1 MPSFKQILLTVSII
15 FMLCSCGDDFAQE
28 LDGSWDLVDV
38 SCECEV
44 LVLTDNDH
52 VWQFDV
58 ENSQVTIYNNL
69 SVNHPAII
77 SSGTYDIN
85 VLENVISI
93 QSIDYLSRFE
103 NEQLIL
109 DSGSSFDNPL
119 LVFERN

>member
-1 MPSFKQILLTVSII
+1 MTTIKQCLLAVCILYS
-15 FMLCSCGDDFAQE
+15 LCSCGDDFAQQ

-44 LVLTDNDH
+44 LVLADNDH
-52 VWQFDV
+52 VWQFDS
-58 ENSQVTIYNNL
+58 ENSQVTIYNKL
-69 SVNHPAII
+69 SVDHPAII

-85 VLENVISI
+85 ILENVVTIE
-93 QSIDYLSRFE
+93 SIDYLSRFE